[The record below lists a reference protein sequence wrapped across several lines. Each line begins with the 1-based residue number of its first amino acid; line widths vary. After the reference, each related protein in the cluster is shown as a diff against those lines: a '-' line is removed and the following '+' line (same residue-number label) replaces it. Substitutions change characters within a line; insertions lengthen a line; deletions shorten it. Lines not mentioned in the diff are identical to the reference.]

1 MMEEAENDL
10 AIIIVKS
17 IFMCIFIALGI
28 IGNCTVIVSIKKY
41 QKLQTIPNF
50 FVFNLAIAD
59 LLFSLTGMPM
69 ILVTTI
75 CEKWVLGDFL
85 CKVNGLLNSLFCTTS
100 IWTLVMISVNRYLSV
115 AKAHDIKK
123 IYTVKKT
130 YVIIGGVW
138 IFSFLISMPPL
149 VGWSEFVPGSNF
161 CTVNGKSGLSY
172 GVLLIFMDYFFPLLL
187 LAGLYLRIFFLLRQ
201 NKAAMVRARNV
212 SILSSPDN
220 TLDDSPSSVTVDYNT
235 DSDSV
240 TFSDSKSS
248 DTKYKKVDRRIL
260 ALLRKKH
267 LMGKSCLKSQTT
279 EESPLSTLK
288 NNESVDVV
296 KKEEKLNFPKEVK
309 QDVPSP
315 IVSQIILNTS
325 GNNNS
330 RSSSKVVRI
339 CSDKE
344 ESTVKRVRSFKRRKH
359 ISSFK
364 KFFNELD
371 VTKMLLIVVLAFFL
385 CWTTFMISS
394 ILFAFNALPEE
405 YRLVTFGIYIACL
418 NSIINPLI
426 YALMNRNFRHYFNA
440 LYRDLKKSCMCCA
453 V

>member
-1 MMEEAENDL
+1 MEKAENDL

-17 IFMCIFIALGI
+17 IFLCIFIALGI
-28 IGNCTVIVSIKKY
+28 VGNCTVIVSIQKY

-75 CEKWVLGDFL
+75 CGKWVLGDFI
-85 CKVNGLLNSLFCTTS
+85 CKLNGLLNSLFCTTS

-123 IYTVKKT
+123 IYTVRKT
-130 YVIIGGVW
+130 YLIIGGVW
-138 IFSFLISMPPL
+138 IFSFLVSMPPL
-149 VGWSEFVPGSNF
+149 IGWSEFVPGSNF
-161 CTVNGKSGLSY
+161 CTVNGKAGLSY

-187 LAGLYLRIFFLLRQ
+187 LAGLYLRIFVLLRK

-212 SILSSPDN
+212 SILASPDN
-220 TLDDSPSSVTVDYNT
+220 TLDDSPSVTVDYNT

-240 TFSDSKSS
+240 TFSDGKCSES
-248 DTKYKKVDRRIL
+248 KYKKIDRRIL

-267 LMGKSCLKSQTT
+267 VNVGRNCLKPKNA
-279 EESPLSTLK
+279 EESPLNTLK
-288 NNESVDVV
+288 NEDSVDDILQ
-296 KKEEKLNFPKEVK
+296 KEDKLIFPKVDKQKLHCSVISHQIVK
-309 QDVPSP
+309 
-315 IVSQIILNTS
+315 T

-330 RSSSKVVRI
+330 RNTSKVVRI
-339 CSDKE
+339 LSDKD
-344 ESTVKRVRSFKRRKH
+344 ESTVRRVRSLKRRKH
-359 ISSFK
+359 ISTFK

-394 ILFAFNALPEE
+394 ILYAFNAAPEK
-405 YRLVTFGIYIACL
+405 YRLLTFGIYIACL

-440 LYRDLKKSCMCCA
+440 LYRSIKKPCMCSTD

>member
-1 MMEEAENDL
+1 
-10 AIIIVKS
+10 
-17 IFMCIFIALGI
+17 
-28 IGNCTVIVSIKKY
+28 
-41 QKLQTIPNF
+41 
-50 FVFNLAIAD
+50 
-59 LLFSLTGMPM
+59 M

-85 CKVNGLLNSLFCTTS
+85 CKVNGLLNSLFCTAS
-100 IWTLVMISVNRYLSV
+100 IWTLVMISINRYLSV

-123 IYTVKKT
+123 IYTARKT

-138 IFSFLISMPPL
+138 IFSFLLSMPPL
-149 VGWSEFVPGSNF
+149 FGWSEFVPGSNF

-187 LAGLYLRIFFLLRQ
+187 LAGLYLRIFCLLRQ

-240 TFSDSKSS
+240 TFSDGKNSE
-248 DTKYKKVDRRIL
+248 TKYKKVDRRIL

-267 LMGKSCLKSQTT
+267 LMTKSCLKSQTC
-279 EESPLSTLK
+279 EESPLSAIK
-288 NNESVDVV
+288 NNDPVKSAL
-296 KKEEKLNFPKEVK
+296 KKEEKIHMEVK
-309 QDVPSP
+309 QELPSP
-315 IVSQIILNTS
+315 IVSHQIILNTS

-339 CSDKE
+339 LSDKE

-440 LYRDLKKSCMCCA
+440 LYRDLKKSCLCCA